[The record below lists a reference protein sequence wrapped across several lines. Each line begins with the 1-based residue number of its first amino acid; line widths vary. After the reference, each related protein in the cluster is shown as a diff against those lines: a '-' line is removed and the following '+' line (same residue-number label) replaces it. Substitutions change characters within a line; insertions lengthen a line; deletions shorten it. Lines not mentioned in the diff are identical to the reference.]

1 MPVTLPVLLDYLHG
15 GARTWEVL
23 VVDDGSEDQTAAV
36 VREFAADEPQLRL
49 LEEPHRGKGGAVRAG
64 MLAAR
69 GRYRFLCDADFSMPV
84 GELER
89 FLPPYLHGW
98 DIAIAT
104 REGPGAV
111 RVGEPPHRHFMGRVF
126 NGLIQLLLLPG
137 IEDSQCGF
145 KCFTDRAAELLFPRL
160 TVDGFAFDV
169 ELLYLASQQG
179 MRIVEVPITWH
190 YMDASSVKPVRDT
203 WNMGRAALEIR
214 LGAMLGRYK

>member
-1 MPVTLPVLLDYLHG
+1 M
-15 GARTWEVL
+15 
-23 VVDDGSEDQTAAV
+23 VDDGSEDGTAAV
-36 VREFAADEPQLRL
+36 VRALAAAEPRLQL

-84 GELER
+84 TELDR

-98 DIAIAT
+98 DVAIAT

-111 RVGEPPHRHFMGRVF
+111 RVGEPGHRHFMGRVF
-126 NGLIQLLLLPG
+126 NGLIQVLLLPG

-145 KCFTDRAAELLFPRL
+145 KCFTDRAAEFLFPRQ

-169 ELLYLASQQG
+169 ELLFLARQQG
-179 MRIVEVPITWH
+179 MRILEVPITWH
-190 YMDASSVKPVRDT
+190 YMEASSVRPIRDT
-203 WNMGRAALEIR
+203 WRMGRAALGIR
-214 LGAMLGRYK
+214 LGAALGRYK